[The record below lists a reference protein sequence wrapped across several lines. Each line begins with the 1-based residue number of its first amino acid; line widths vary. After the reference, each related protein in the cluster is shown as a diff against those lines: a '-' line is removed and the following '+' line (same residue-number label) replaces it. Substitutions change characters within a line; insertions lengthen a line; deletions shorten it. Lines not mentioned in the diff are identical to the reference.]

1 MSVIEKNRKNHDI
14 TDKKNHENNLLLTKA
29 INKETMIGIEIVYV
43 DSPPNQIMNVHQKN
57 CLSENK
63 KYQRTVMLR

>member
-1 MSVIEKNRKNHDI
+1 MIMTVNQ
-14 TDKKNHENNLLLTKA
+14 A

-63 KYQRTVMLR
+63 KYQPTVMLLEIIRKKYTLKWQVP

>member
-43 DSPPNQIMNVHQKN
+43 DSPPNQIMNVHQ
-57 CLSENK
+57 
-63 KYQRTVMLR
+63 